1 MTYAYAFCL
10 RGSEIISAIP
20 PESDHSEVQYNKVD
34 FVVFFGADDRKNEL
48 AKFKLYFRLRIC

>member
-34 FVVFFGADDRKNEL
+34 LIGFF
-48 AKFKLYFRLRIC
+48 YV